1 MKTKTQPGKNHY
13 KIFPIN
19 SKQNKKKQSN
29 SIWVLRPRFCR
40 GIISKRSFT

>member
-19 SKQNKKKQSN
+19 SKQNKQKPIKFN
-29 SIWVLRPRFCR
+29 L
-40 GIISKRSFT
+40 GA